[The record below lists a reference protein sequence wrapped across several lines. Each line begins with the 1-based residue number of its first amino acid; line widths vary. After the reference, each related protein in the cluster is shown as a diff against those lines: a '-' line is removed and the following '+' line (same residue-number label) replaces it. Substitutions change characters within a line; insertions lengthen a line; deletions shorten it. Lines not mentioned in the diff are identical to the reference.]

1 MKESNRKVLIA
12 GNWKMNKTVKE
23 TEDFVYELKNKVN
36 NTKTEV
42 LLCVPFLS
50 LKKALDESQNS
61 KIKIA
66 AQNCHFKESGAFTG
80 EVSVLMLKDLGIYN
94 VLLGHSERRQ
104 YFNETDYNINLKLK
118 AALKENF
125 TAIVCVGETLEERKS
140 NITNEIIS
148 IQIKNCLKDISSED
162 MKNVIIAYEPIWAI
176 GTGETA
182 SKEQAQLVCKNIR
195 GVLENL
201 FDFETANNVL
211 ILYGGSVKK
220 ENIKELLE
228 EKDIDGALIGGASLD
243 VENFNDIIEI
253 AEKI

>member
-1 MKESNRKVLIA
+1 MNASNRKILIA

-23 TEDFVYELKNKVN
+23 TKKFIDELKTKTNA
-36 NTKTEV
+36 TKTEI

-50 LKKALDESQNS
+50 LNAALDESQDS

-80 EVSVLMLKDLGIYN
+80 EVSVLMLKDLGVEN

-104 YFNETDYNINLKLK
+104 YFNETDLYINLKLK

-125 TAIVCVGETLEERKS
+125 SAIVCVGETLEERK
-140 NITNEIIS
+140 NEITNEIIAV
-148 IQIKNCLKDISSED
+148 QIKKSLKDISAKD
-162 MKNVIIAYEPIWAI
+162 MESVVIAYEPIWAI

-182 SKEQAQLVCKNIR
+182 SKEQAQMVCEHIR
-195 GVLENL
+195 NVLKDLFGVEI
-201 FDFETANNVL
+201 ANKIL

-220 ENIKELLE
+220 ENIKELLQ
-228 EKDIDGALIGGASLD
+228 EKDIDGALIGGASLN
-243 VENFNDIIEI
+243 VESFCDILEI
-253 AEKI
+253 ANEM